1 MIPCPTN
8 GRRAFGRANLKYNV
22 RLSPSDPA
30 RAGAG
35 LFGGKDQV
43 ELSFVSFATHS
54 GALPKLVPVCF

>member
-22 RLSPSDPA
+22 RLS
-30 RAGAG
+30 AG
-35 LFGGKDQV
+35 LFGGNDQA

-54 GALPKLVPVCF
+54 GALPKMVKKFS